1 MKSSEM
7 EKGIIQLN
15 NALSTAYGWMLAMVS
30 TLIAF
35 VTPEKVSFLVVGG
48 AILADLFWGIV
59 ASLKL
64 KKFILS
70 VALRETIKKIGVY
83 SFALLGAMS
92 IEAIAHIEG
101 TFIAVRTVA
110 ILASVCEFWSMSASM
125 LIVYPNMPFLKLMR
139 WQLKGEIE
147 SKISRIMNVDDIF
160 NDDTNDT
167 RGDKKNS
174 RPRRRQED

>member
-35 VTPEKVSFLVVGG
+35 VTPEKMSFLVVGG

-147 SKISRIMNVDDIF
+147 SKVIKNMNVDDIF
-160 NDDTNDT
+160 NDDTE
-167 RGDKKNS
+167 GDKKHS

>member
-1 MKSSEM
+1 MDKGRLKLYSIM

-35 VTPEKVSFLVVGG
+35 ITPEKVSFIVVGG

-70 VALRETIKKIGVY
+70 VTLRETIKKIGVY
-83 SFALLGAMS
+83 SFALMGAMAIES
-92 IEAIAHIEG
+92 ITHSEG

-125 LIVYPNMPFLKLMR
+125 LIVYPKMPFLKLLR
-139 WQLKGEIE
+139 GQLKGEIE
-147 SKISRIMNVDDIF
+147 SKIKRNVNIDEILKDD
-160 NDDTNDT
+160 DDVF
-167 RGDKKNS
+167 
-174 RPRRRQED
+174 